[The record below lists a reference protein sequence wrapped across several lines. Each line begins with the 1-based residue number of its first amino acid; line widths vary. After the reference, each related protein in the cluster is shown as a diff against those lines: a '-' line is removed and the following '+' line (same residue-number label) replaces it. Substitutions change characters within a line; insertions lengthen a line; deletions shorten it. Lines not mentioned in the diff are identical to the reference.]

1 MEKNFDFKTVGK
13 RMPYVMPEGFLADMG
28 NRVMESLKAKTASR
42 GKCRIYNLFRG
53 MVAAA
58 AVATLFIV
66 CHSALQPRNMYVYS
80 DLDQAFDNLSYDDQQ
95 LMIDVYDND
104 VFMSDTYNSNL

>member
-13 RMPYVMPEGFLADMG
+13 RMPYVMPEGFLADMES
-28 NRVMESLKAKTASR
+28 RVMESVEANAAAR
-42 GKCRIYNLFRG
+42 GKSRIYHQFRS

-66 CHSALQPRNMYVYS
+66 CHSALQPRHMRVYS
-80 DLDQAFDNLSYDDQQ
+80 DLDQAFENLSHDDQQ
-95 LMIDVYDND
+95 FLIDDYDND
-104 VFMSDTYNSNL
+104 VFLSDTYLSNL

>member
-13 RMPYVMPEGFLADMG
+13 RMPYVMPEGFLADLES
-28 NRVMESLKAKTASR
+28 RVMEKVEGKTYAR
-42 GKCRIYNLFRG
+42 GKSRIYHLFRS

-58 AVATLFIV
+58 AVAALFIV
-66 CHSALQPRNMYVYS
+66 CQSTLQPRHMRIYS

-95 LMIDVYDND
+95 LLIDAFDND
-104 VFMSDTYNSNL
+104 VFLSDADLSNL

>member
-13 RMPYVMPEGFLADMG
+13 RMPYVMPEGFLTDME
-28 NRVMESLKAKTASR
+28 NRVMESLEAKTASR

-66 CHSALQPRNMYVYS
+66 CHSALQPRNMNVYS
-80 DLDQAFDNLSYDDQQ
+80 DLDQAFDNLSNDDQTYI
-95 LMIDVYDND
+95 LSVYQEDIFINE
-104 VFMSDTYNSNL
+104 

>member
-1 MEKNFDFKTVGK
+1 MENNFDFKTVGK
-13 RMPYVMPEGFLADMG
+13 RMPYVMPEGFLADLES
-28 NRVMESLKAKTASR
+28 RVMDSLEANAAAR
-42 GKCRIYNLFRG
+42 GKSRIYHLFRS

-66 CHSALQPRNMYVYS
+66 CHSALQPRHMRVYS

-95 LMIDVYDND
+95 FLIDAYDND
-104 VFMSDTYNSNL
+104 VFLSDTYLSNL

>member
-13 RMPYVMPEGFLADMG
+13 RMPYVMPEGFLADMES
-28 NRVMESLKAKTASR
+28 RVMESVEANAATR
-42 GKCRIYNLFRG
+42 GKSRIYHLFRS

-66 CHSALQPRNMYVYS
+66 CHNALQPRHMRVYS
-80 DLDQAFDNLSYDDQQ
+80 DLDQAFENLSYDDQQ
-95 LMIDVYDND
+95 FLIDNYDND
-104 VFMSDTYNSNL
+104 VFLSDTYLSNL

>member
-13 RMPYVMPEGFLADMG
+13 RMPYVMPEGFLADMES
-28 NRVMESLKAKTASR
+28 RVMESVEANAAAR
-42 GKCRIYNLFRG
+42 GKSRINHLFRS

-66 CHSALQPRNMYVYS
+66 CHSALQPRHMRVYS
-80 DLDQAFDNLSYDDQQ
+80 DLDQAFENLSYDDQQ
-95 LMIDVYDND
+95 FLIDDYDND
-104 VFMSDTYNSNL
+104 VFLSDTYLSNL

>member
-13 RMPYVMPEGFLADMG
+13 RMPYVMPEGFLADMES
-28 NRVMESLKAKTASR
+28 RVMESVEANAAAK
-42 GKCRIYNLFRG
+42 GKSRIYHLFRS

-66 CHSALQPRNMYVYS
+66 CHSAIQPRHMRVYS
-80 DLDQAFDNLSYDDQQ
+80 DLDQAFENLSHDDQQ
-95 LMIDVYDND
+95 FLIDDYDND
-104 VFMSDTYNSNL
+104 VFLSDTYLSNL